1 MKWREIALATHIPAA
16 GAVICR
22 VTSEDQGPSVVH
34 GIARRDVA
42 RPRIAIVGI
51 VVP

>member
-1 MKWREIALATHIPAA
+1 MKRREIALATHIPAA

-22 VTSEDQGPSVVH
+22 VTPEDQGPSAIH
-34 GIARRDVA
+34 EITRRDVA

-51 VVP
+51 VIA